1 MVKNEIILQGRNL
14 DKLIFEAEAKLNS
27 NRDNME
33 IEIIEENKT
42 LLGVNYKIKA
52 TLKEKSRLEKLE
64 KIIGSIQDDWESSV
78 SSDYSGEGKT
88 ADIKSYEHDVL
99 NNHLENDEDI
109 EKELIDCI
117 YEISVTQDSMEAHLT
132 VIPPKGGRGVNLDD
146 IFEQL
151 KIKNIKF
158 GVLEEE
164 IESIANNKIY
174 NNSILIA
181 KGKPPINGEDAILK
195 YHFDTSNERKVCIS
209 DDGKVD
215 FRELSLIKNVNEN
228 QILVTMIPSTKG
240 VNGQNV
246 YGEDVQ
252 AKDGKKVNLPRGKNV
267 AITEDGLSL
276 ISTIKGEV
284 KLVDNKVSVF
294 PVYEVNSNVDNTTG
308 NIRFVGKVIVKGNV
322 LTGFVIEADEDVEIY
337 GVVEGAQIYSKGNII
352 LHRGIQG
359 MNRGEL
365 RCDGDLIAKFIENSR
380 VHAKGNIQTEAI
392 MHSMIYCGKK
402 LEVKGKKGLLV
413 GGEIRASEEIKAKV
427 IGSPMATVTD
437 IEVGTNPEMRSK
449 YESLKMEM
457 RNSTENLLKLTQA
470 VDLLTKIGR
479 STELTEEKKALL
491 NKSIV
496 MKLQMQ
502 NKIEQLKS
510 EISYLESYIEEISNG
525 KIKVEGLVYPGTKVT
540 IGSNSMYIKDQ
551 IQYVTFYR
559 YGGEIKIG
567 SFER

>member
-78 SSDYSGEGKT
+78 SSDYSGEEKT

-99 NNHLENDEDI
+99 NNNLENDEDI

-294 PVYEVNSNVDNTTG
+294 PLYEVNSNVDNTTG

>member
-78 SSDYSGEGKT
+78 SSDYSGEEKT

>member
-64 KIIGSIQDDWESSV
+64 EIIGSIQDDWESSV

-294 PVYEVNSNVDNTTG
+294 PLYEVNSNVDNTTG

-457 RNSTENLLKLTQA
+457 KNSTENLLKLTQA

>member
-64 KIIGSIQDDWESSV
+64 EIIGSIQDDWESSV

>member
-78 SSDYSGEGKT
+78 SSDYSGEEKT

-99 NNHLENDEDI
+99 NNNLENDEDI

-164 IESIANNKIY
+164 IEAIANNKIY

-294 PVYEVNSNVDNTTG
+294 PLYEVNSNVDNTTG

-457 RNSTENLLKLTQA
+457 KNSTENLLKLTQA

>member
-78 SSDYSGEGKT
+78 SSDYSGEEKT

-322 LTGFVIEADEDVEIY
+322 LTGFVIEAYEDVEIY

>member
-64 KIIGSIQDDWESSV
+64 EIIGSIQDDWESSV
-78 SSDYSGEGKT
+78 SSDYSGEEKT

-322 LTGFVIEADEDVEIY
+322 LTGFVIEAYEDVEIY

>member
-64 KIIGSIQDDWESSV
+64 EIIGSIQDDWESSV
-78 SSDYSGEGKT
+78 SSDYSGEEKT

>member
-64 KIIGSIQDDWESSV
+64 EIIGSIQDDWESSV

-164 IESIANNKIY
+164 IKSIANNKIY

-308 NIRFVGKVIVKGNV
+308 NIKFVGKVIVKGNV